1 MNVLTRLYRGETRF
15 DFIAISRKTLV
26 VSLAVVI
33 LSILVMIV
41 KPFNLSIDF
50 TGGVIITV
58 ENNSD
63 ATVESIRGELR
74 AVGYGDARVQITGD
88 GIVQVQTEALNADEQ
103 DRLTAAVLNA
113 TGADPTD
120 LNEKAVGPTFGAE
133 VTRKAIQALVVF
145 LIVVALFI
153 TWRFEWRMA
162 LSALAALFHDLI
174 IAGGIYALIGFVVT
188 PATVIAVLTI
198 MGYSLYDTVVVFTK
212 VNENIDEDD
221 TKTTYNAIVNQ
232 SLNQVLMRS
241 INTSLTS
248 LLPVGSLLLVGF
260 LAIGA
265 ETLKEFAL
273 ALFIGIAVGT
283 YSSIFVA
290 APLLARWKTREPEW
304 TRRQARAD
312 KREGLVASETDVTPR
327 ASASKTRSGTKSTA
341 ASGSEPNSK
350 VATTKPGTA
359 DTPPSTVPPG
369 VARPPKQRRKRR

>member
-1 MNVLTRLYRGETRF
+1 MNIITRMYRGETRF
-15 DFIAISRKTLV
+15 NFIEISRKTLIVSAVFV
-26 VSLAVVI
+26 VA
-33 LSILVMIV
+33 SILMMVV

-58 ENNSD
+58 ENKSD
-63 ATVESIRGELR
+63 ATVESIRSELR
-74 AVGYGDARVQITGD
+74 TVGYGDARVQITGD
-88 GIVQVQTEALNADEQ
+88 GIVQVQTEALDAEGQDALTFAVANA
-103 DRLTAAVLNA
+103 V
-113 TGADPTD
+113 GADVND

-133 VTRKAIQALVVF
+133 VTRKAIQALIVF
-145 LIVVALFI
+145 LIVVAIFI

-162 LSALAALFHDLI
+162 LAALAALFHDLM

-188 PATVIAVLTI
+188 PSTIIAVLTI
-198 MGYSLYDTVVVFTK
+198 LGYSLYDTVVVFDK
-212 VNENIDEDD
+212 VNENIFEDD
-221 TKTTYNAIVNQ
+221 TRTTYNQIVNQ

-290 APLLARWKTREPEW
+290 APLLARWKSREPDW
-304 TRRQARAD
+304 ARRQARAD
-312 KREGLVASETDVTPR
+312 KRAEASSGGNTGKSAGSTSKR
-327 ASASKTRSGTKSTA
+327 KASKSQTDEPKSTTSKTA
-341 ASGSEPNSK
+341 A
-350 VATTKPGTA
+350 A
-359 DTPPSTVPPG
+359 PPSDVPPS

>member
-1 MNVLTRLYRGETRF
+1 MSVLTRLYRGETRF
-15 DFIAISRKTLV
+15 NFIEISRKTLV
-26 VSLAVVI
+26 VSLVLVVA
-33 LSILVMIV
+33 SILMMIV
-41 KPFNLSIDF
+41 RPFNLSIDF

-58 ENNSD
+58 ENQSD
-63 ATVESIRGELR
+63 ATVESIRAELR
-74 AVGYGDARVQITGD
+74 AVGYSDARVQITGD
-88 GIVQVQTEALNADEQ
+88 NVVQVQTEALNADEQ

-113 TGADPTD
+113 TGADPSE

-145 LIVVALFI
+145 LFVVALFI

-162 LSALAALFHDLI
+162 LAALAALFHDLV
-174 IAGGIYALIGFVVT
+174 IAGGVYALIGFVVT
-188 PATVIAVLTI
+188 PSTIIAVLTI
-198 MGYSLYDTVVVFTK
+198 LGYSLYDTVVVFTK

-248 LLPVGSLLLVGF
+248 LLPVGTLLLVGF

-283 YSSIFVA
+283 YSSIYVA

-304 TRRQARAD
+304 ARRQARAD
-312 KREGLVASETDVTPR
+312 KKEGILVSETDAATKAT
-327 ASASKTRSGTKSTA
+327 ASRSKSGTKAAA
-341 ASGSEPNSK
+341 ASGSGSK
-350 VATTKPGTA
+350 SKTTDSKPGA
-359 DTPPSTVPPG
+359 AEPPSSNVPPT

>member
-1 MNVLTRLYRGETRF
+1 MSVITRLYRGETHF
-15 DFIAISRKTLV
+15 DFVAISRKALIVSAVFV
-26 VSLAVVI
+26 VA
-33 LSILVMIV
+33 SILIMVL

-58 ENNSD
+58 ENQSD
-63 ATVESIRGELR
+63 ATVESIRDELR
-74 AVGYGDARVQITGD
+74 SVGYGDARVQITGD

-103 DRLTAAVLNA
+103 DTLTFAVLNA
-113 TGADPTD
+113 TGADANE

-153 TWRFEWRMA
+153 TWRFEWKMA
-162 LSALAALFHDLI
+162 LSALAALFHDLM

-188 PATVIAVLTI
+188 PATIIAVLTI
-198 MGYSLYDTVVVFTK
+198 LGYSLYDTVVVFTK

-290 APLLARWKTREPEW
+290 APVLARWKTSEPEW
-304 TRRQARAD
+304 ARRELRAARRAGLLDDEPPARA
-312 KREGLVASETDVTPR
+312 KRST
-327 ASASKTRSGTKSTA
+327 SKMT
-341 ASGSEPNSK
+341 SGSKSSVVQEDQS
-350 VATTKPGTA
+350 TDTA
-359 DTPPSTVPPG
+359 KKDAAKTPKAPPSGVPPAA
-369 VARPPKQRRKRR
+369 ARPPKQRRKRR

>member
-1 MNVLTRLYRGETRF
+1 MNIFTRLYRGETTF
-15 DFIAISRKTLV
+15 DFVAIARKTLI
-26 VSLAVVI
+26 VSAVLVAA
-33 LSILVMIV
+33 SILMMIV

-58 ENNSD
+58 ENQSG
-63 ATVESIRGELR
+63 ATVESIRGDLR
-74 AVGYGDARVQITGD
+74 AVGFGDARVQITGD
-88 GIVQVQTEALNADEQ
+88 GTVQVQTEALNSEEQ
-103 DRLTAAVLNA
+103 DALIPAVAASV
-113 TGADPTD
+113 GAEVND

-145 LIVVALFI
+145 LIVVSLFI
-153 TWRFEWRMA
+153 AWRFEWRMA
-162 LSALAALFHDLI
+162 LAALAALFHDLV

-188 PATVIAVLTI
+188 PSTIIAVLTI
-198 MGYSLYDTVVVFTK
+198 LGYSLYDTVVVFTK
-212 VNENIDEDD
+212 INENIDEED
-221 TKTTYNAIVNQ
+221 TKITYNTIVNL

-273 ALFIGIAVGT
+273 ALFIGIAIGT

-290 APLLARWKTREPEW
+290 APLLARRKTREPEW
-304 TRRQARAD
+304 SRRELRAA
-312 KREGLVASETDVTPR
+312 KKAGLLDEEPPAKSKKAAKTSVSSKSSSSPAAKSEDADPKGTST
-327 ASASKTRSGTKSTA
+327 SAS
-341 ASGSEPNSK
+341 
-350 VATTKPGTA
+350 
-359 DTPPSTVPPG
+359 PPSSDVPSS